1 MIKRQYINNSVE
13 GAQAPS
19 TMVVVNPNILT
30 LQKEGSDILIS
41 SNRHCL
47 LGLSFKTSTGKDV
60 TYSYELIDNEEGSL
74 WQEFMKL
81 LPERTS
87 EITISK
93 FRDCAL
99 EFIEQNAGR
108 QVEVSFRFFNYKQN
122 RNWLFPDTKPRFR
135 FI

>member
-1 MIKRQYINNSVE
+1 MIRRECRNSME

-19 TMVVVNPNILT
+19 TVVVASPDILT

-47 LGLSFKTSTGKDV
+47 LGLNFKTSTGKDV
-60 TYSYELIDNEEGSL
+60 TYSYELIDDEEGSL

-81 LPERTS
+81 LSERTS
-87 EITISK
+87 EITINK

-99 EFIEQNAGR
+99 EFLEKNAGR
-108 QVEVSFRFFNYKQN
+108 RVQVSFRFLR
-122 RNWLFPDTKPRFR
+122 RNENHLIPMVKPQFK
-135 FI
+135 FIP